1 MDSTLFYLILFAH
14 WVSLIVAFGA
24 VLLIDFYGLL
34 WMLGKQSLRH
44 VFKVA
49 DIAQRLV
56 WLGWGG
62 LVATGIPLL
71 IIKAF
76 VDNLTL
82 MKIFLVL
89 LVGLNGLYLD
99 SIKKAGEKLPEC
111 EKTPFWLI
119 YRMGL
124 STVISQVGWWG
135 TIVIGFLHRNIDHV
149 IQWPKSPLVL
159 MAIVALVFGAAFS
172 LGVFVFR
179 KKAPAADY
187 SNQ

>member
-1 MDSTLFYLILFAH
+1 MDSTLFYLLLFAH
-14 WVSLIVAFGA
+14 WISLIVAFGS

-34 WMLGKQSLRH
+34 WMIRKETLCR

-49 DIAQRLV
+49 DIAQKLV

-62 LVATGIPLL
+62 LIVTGIPLL
-71 IIKAF
+71 VIKAF
-76 VDNLTL
+76 VDHLTWL
-82 MKIFLVL
+82 KIFLVL

-99 SIKKAGEKLPEC
+99 SIKKAGEKLPETG
-111 EKTPFWLI
+111 KTPFWLI

-149 IQWPKSPLVL
+149 IQWPKSPGMV
-159 MAIVALVFGAAFS
+159 MAGVAAVFGAAF
-172 LGVFVFR
+172 LIGVFIFK
-179 KKAPAADY
+179 KKAPAAG
-187 SNQ
+187 